1 MTKPQISEFE
11 ADTLRVL
18 AEADRAELAGLS
30 NGNLIRFSFADFIA
44 DISLSIL
51 EGTDHGT
58 TAVAA

>member
-1 MTKPQISEFE
+1 MTNPQISEFE

-18 AEADRAELAGLS
+18 AEADRRELAGLT
-30 NGNLIRFSFADFIA
+30 NGNVIRFSFAEMLAEIT
-44 DISLSIL
+44 LSIL